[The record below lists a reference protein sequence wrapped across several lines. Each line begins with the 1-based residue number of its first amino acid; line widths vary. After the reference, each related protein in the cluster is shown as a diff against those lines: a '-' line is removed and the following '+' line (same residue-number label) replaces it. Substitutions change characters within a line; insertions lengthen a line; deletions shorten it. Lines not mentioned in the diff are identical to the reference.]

1 MPDLSIFILAHKLI
15 KIDFWGWKFLERSC
29 DIHCIGSL
37 IIGAN
42 WKNNVRINRLYY
54 INGGKGGYIKNGE
67 KVPFEH
73 NKLYFIPFYSNI
85 PTYTDLEDN
94 LDHTYA
100 NFLLTPPIISTN
112 VFCIDENKSPTVKLA
127 IDTFCTLCKKRNLT
141 AAEKGFLKST
151 ILYLCDTA
159 AQEQSTHL
167 INDKTIV
174 TALDVMHSTLPK
186 KYTVA
191 DLASL
196 CYMTTDGFI
205 RKFKRYIGETPY
217 SYLKRLKIRTALN
230 MKADGATLTEIA
242 ETCGYSDPSALL
254 HAINSSENNTNLL

>member
-1 MPDLSIFILAHKLI
+1 M
-15 KIDFWGWKFLERSC
+15 ERSC

-37 IIGAN
+37 AIGAN
-42 WKNNVRINRLYY
+42 WKNNVRINRMYY
-54 INGGKGGYIKNGE
+54 INGGTGGYIKNGE
-67 KVPFEH
+67 KIPFEQG
-73 NKLYFIPFYSNI
+73 KLYFIPFYSNI
-85 PTYTDLEDN
+85 PTYTNLEDN

-112 VFCIDENKSPTVKLA
+112 VFCLDESKSPAVKLA
-127 IDTFCTLCKKRNLT
+127 INTFCTLCKKQKLSPS
-141 AAEKGFLKST
+141 EKSFLKSV

-159 AQEQSTHL
+159 AEERSSHI
-167 INDKTIV
+167 INDKTII

-186 KYTVA
+186 KYSVA

-230 MKADGATLTEIA
+230 MKASGASLTEIA
-242 ETCGYSDPSALL
+242 EACGYSDPSALI
-254 HAINSSENNTNLL
+254 HAMNSSEKNSVLL